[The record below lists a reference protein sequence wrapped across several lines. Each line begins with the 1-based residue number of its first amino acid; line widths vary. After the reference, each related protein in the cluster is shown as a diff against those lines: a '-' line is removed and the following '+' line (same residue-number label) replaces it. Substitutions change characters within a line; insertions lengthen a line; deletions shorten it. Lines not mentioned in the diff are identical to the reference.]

1 MGSELPQPLTLERI
15 EAFRRGEEAIRHPL
29 VGVLQQN
36 APRIHSLAAHYKTIQ
51 GNKLGEAYLD
61 ASMGSLIPAIDSV
74 GDFPLGSL
82 DIVAVWS
89 KAMELFPSLYQRYR
103 LAHMI
108 VSTYVTR
115 GIGKPQWGGFPRRYF
130 ETKVFPEDLGQDREG
145 LLFIKDRLWNL
156 VESLRALPVDEEDSF
171 TGFLNETKENFNTAI
186 QPIYHWLYH
195 FGVEEERLE
204 RK

>member
-1 MGSELPQPLTLERI
+1 MRSELPQPLTLERI

-36 APRIHSLAAHYKTIQ
+36 APRTHSLA
-51 GNKLGEAYLD
+51 
-61 ASMGSLIPAIDSV
+61 SMGFLIPAIDSA
-74 GDFPLGSL
+74 GDFSLGPL

-89 KAMELFPSLYQRYR
+89 KAMELFPSVYQRYR
-103 LAHMI
+103 FAHMI
-108 VSTYVTR
+108 VDTYVTK
-115 GIGKPQWGGFPRRYF
+115 GIGKPQWREFPRRYF
-130 ETKVFPEDLGQDREG
+130 ETKEFPEDLGQDRGG
-145 LLFIKDRLWNL
+145 LLFIKDKLWNL
-156 VESLRALPVDEEDSF
+156 VESLRALPVDEEENPF

-186 QPIYHWLYH
+186 QPLYFWLYH